1 MATQIG
7 DIILYLQQLGVYDYF
22 LPFLLIFAIIF
33 AILEKTKILGGGTE
47 GPKTNI
53 NVVVSAVIGLLL
65 VVQQNIVSIIN
76 SFLPRASLI
85 IIIILVA
92 MLVIS
97 LVGGGTSYSGGIFSI
112 AVIFILLALVWAV
125 SPDLGFNLNIS
136 ENTRNVIII
145 VAIIIL
151 IMAFM
156 TRKPSTQPKSGLERF
171 TDLMGG
177 FKDNGGRKI

>member
-33 AILEKTKILGGGTE
+33 AILEKTKILGGGAE

-76 SFLPRASLI
+76 SFMPRASLI

-97 LVGGGTSYSGGIFSI
+97 LVGGGTSYSGGIFGI

-125 SPDLGFNLNIS
+125 SPDLGFNLNLS

-145 VAIIIL
+145 VAIIVL

-156 TRKPSTQPKSGLERF
+156 TRKPNTSKKSGLESF
-171 TDLMGG
+171 TDFMGG
-177 FKDNGGRKI
+177 FKGGGNSN

>member
-33 AILEKTKILGGGTE
+33 AILEKTSILGKD
-47 GPKTNI
+47 KTNI
-53 NVVVSAVIGLLL
+53 NAVISMVIGLLL

-85 IIIILVA
+85 IIIILIS

-97 LVGGGTSYSGGIFSI
+97 LVGGSSAGYSGGVFG
-112 AVIFILLALVWAV
+112 VIVILILIGLVWSV

-136 ENTRNVIII
+136 ENTRNIIII
-145 VAIIIL
+145 VV
-151 IMAFM
+151 IM
-156 TRKPSTQPKSGLERF
+156 
-171 TDLMGG
+171 
-177 FKDNGGRKI
+177 

>member
-33 AILEKTKILGGGTE
+33 AILAKTSILGKD
-47 GPKTNI
+47 KTNI
-53 NVVVSAVIGLLL
+53 NAVISMVIGLLL

-76 SFLPRASLI
+76 SFLPRASLV
-85 IIIILVA
+85 IIIL
-92 MLVIS
+92 I
-97 LVGGGTSYSGGIFSI
+97 G
-112 AVIFILLALVWAV
+112 LVWSV

-136 ENTRNVIII
+136 ENTRNIIII
-145 VAIIIL
+145 VVIIVL

-156 TRKPSTQPKSGLERF
+156 TRKPSTSKKSGLESF
-171 TDLMGG
+171 TDFMGG

>member
-53 NVVVSAVIGLLL
+53 NAVISMVIGLLL

-85 IIIILVA
+85 IIIILIS

-97 LVGGGTSYSGGIFSI
+97 LVGGSSAGYSGGVFG
-112 AVIFILLALVWAV
+112 VIVILILIGFVWSV

-136 ENTRNVIII
+136 ENTRNIIII
-145 VAIIIL
+145 VVIIVL

-156 TRKPSTQPKSGLERF
+156 TRKPSTSKKSGLESF
-171 TDLMGG
+171 TDFMGG
-177 FKDNGGRKI
+177 FKD

>member
-1 MATQIG
+1 MATDIG
-7 DIILYLQQLGVYDYF
+7 DMILYLQQLGVYDYF

-33 AILEKTKILGGGTE
+33 AILEKTGILGGGTA

-97 LVGGGTSYSGGIFSI
+97 LVGGGTSYSGGIFGI

-125 SPDLGFNLNIS
+125 SPDLGFNLNLS

-145 VAIIIL
+145 VAIIVL

-156 TRKPSTQPKSGLERF
+156 TRKPNTSKKSGLESF
-171 TDLMGG
+171 TDFMGG
-177 FKDNGGRKI
+177 FKGGNNP